1 MVTELKRE
9 KTLLVILIIT
19 CAAMWQIS
27 TANAADYVPVLRFSA
42 DDVYVVAGQ
51 ENQIKITLTNVGS
64 WNIYEAKISLS
75 VPATTPGVSI
85 VENGH
90 VIYSI
95 IEDGKSKNFYPVL
108 YVDENTPLGA
118 YSLTLTAT
126 YMKKVQYG
134 TSMLESTSLQIGIVV
149 DGVVSTDIM
158 LNPNVEDASLT
169 AGVENA
175 VNIALENIGDE
186 PVYEIDATIAS
197 TSPYIVVTD
206 GGRFTTNSIGTDQS
220 VSHPSTLRVSRN
232 APLGVYTLTE
242 TVTYE
247 DADGQS
253 YTESFSLGFYIND
266 SKPDPLLGLVI
277 DDPRLTG
284 GVENTVNIQMEN
296 NGDEGIYYID
306 ATLSST
312 SPHITVLEG
321 ARYTRD
327 NLDPGQGLSFGSV
340 IAVSRNI
347 PIGVYSLTASV
358 SYRDNEGQ
366 EYLEAFSLGVSVGSL
381 EVVNQTSMVMRGYD
395 TSIDTVKPG
404 DEFDLTLGLESLGA
418 NAYDVKASLSLDP
431 MTGVSIMS
439 PTTVSLGE
447 MEPGRIEDAV
457 FELLVGGEVK
467 AGQYPAMATVSY
479 LGSDGVPRSLV
490 ETVTLS
496 IRGLVEFRLINEDQV
511 PVGRGETTE
520 FEADLLLVGT
530 ESVQFVRVE
539 VVEDTVF
546 EYVRDSEEYIGAVD
560 PDSPIPFD
568 LMFKAADDAELGDH
582 TITLRITYTDDLNQ
596 EHEAT
601 LELRAEVTEPTTDL
615 NASQSSTGGFWV
627 WLRRLL
633 GLGP

>member
-9 KTLLVILIIT
+9 RTLIVILIIT

-27 TANAADYVPVLRFSA
+27 TADAADYVPVLRFSA

-51 ENQIKITLTNVGS
+51 ENQIKITLTNVGT

-90 VIYSI
+90 KVYSI
-95 IEDGKSKNFYPVL
+95 IEDGKSKSFYPVL
-108 YVDENTPLGA
+108 YVDESTPLGA
-118 YSLTLTAT
+118 YSLTLTAV

-149 DGVVSTDIM
+149 ASARDIM
-158 LNPNVEDASLT
+158 LNPSVEDASLT

-186 PVYEIDATIAS
+186 PVYEIDAAITS
-197 TSPYIVVTD
+197 TSPYIVVTE
-206 GGRFTTNSIGTDQS
+206 GGRFTSNNIEEDQS
-220 VSHPSTLRVSRN
+220 VSHPFTLRMSRN

-242 TVTYE
+242 AVTYE
-247 DADGQS
+247 DANGQS

-266 SKPDPLLGLVI
+266 SKPDPLLDLLI
-277 DDPRLTG
+277 DKPRLTG
-284 GVENTVNIQMEN
+284 GVENTVNVQMEN

-321 ARYTRD
+321 ARFTQD
-327 NLDPGQGLSFGSV
+327 DLDPGQDLSFESV

-358 SYRDNEGQ
+358 SYRDSEGQ

-381 EVVNQTSMVMRGYD
+381 EVVNQTSMVMRRYD
-395 TSIDTVKPG
+395 TSLDTVKPG

-431 MTGVSIMS
+431 MTGVSILS

-457 FELLVGGEVK
+457 FGLLVGGEVM
-467 AGQYPAMATVSY
+467 AGQYPAMVTVSY
-479 LGSDGVPRSLV
+479 LGSDGVLRSLV

-511 PVGRGETTE
+511 RVGRGETME
-520 FEADLLLVGT
+520 LKADLLLVGT
-530 ESVQFVRVE
+530 ESVQFVIVE
-539 VVEDTVF
+539 IVEDTVF

-560 PDSPIPFD
+560 PDSPIPFA
-568 LMFKAADDAELGDH
+568 LMFKASDDAELGDH
-582 TITLRITYTDDLNQ
+582 TITLRITYTDDLNK

-601 LELRAEVTEPTTDL
+601 LELRAEVTEPTADF
-615 NASQSSTGGFWV
+615 NASQGSTGGFWV

>member
-9 KTLLVILIIT
+9 RTLIVILIIT

-27 TANAADYVPVLRFSA
+27 TADAADYVPVLRFSA

-51 ENQIKITLTNVGS
+51 ENQIKITLTNVGT

-90 VIYSI
+90 KVYSI
-95 IEDGKSKNFYPVL
+95 IEDGKSKSFYPVL
-108 YVDENTPLGA
+108 YVDESTPLGA
-118 YSLTLTAT
+118 YSLTLTAV

-149 DGVVSTDIM
+149 ASARDIM
-158 LNPNVEDASLT
+158 LNPSVEDASLT

-186 PVYEIDATIAS
+186 PVYEIDAAITS
-197 TSPYIVVTD
+197 TSPYIVVTE
-206 GGRFTTNSIGTDQS
+206 GGRFTSNNIEEDQS
-220 VSHPSTLRVSRN
+220 VSHPFTLRISRN

-242 TVTYE
+242 AVTYE
-247 DADGQS
+247 DANGQS

-266 SKPDPLLGLVI
+266 SKPDPLLDLLI
-277 DDPRLTG
+277 DKPRLTG
-284 GVENTVNIQMEN
+284 GVENTVNVQMEN

-321 ARYTRD
+321 ARFTQD
-327 NLDPGQGLSFGSV
+327 DLDPGQDLSFESV

-358 SYRDNEGQ
+358 SYRDSEGQ

-381 EVVNQTSMVMRGYD
+381 EVVNQTSMVMRRYD
-395 TSIDTVKPG
+395 TSLDTVKPG

-431 MTGVSIMS
+431 MTGVSILS

-457 FELLVGGEVK
+457 FGLLVGGEVM
-467 AGQYPAMATVSY
+467 AGQYPAMVTVSY
-479 LGSDGVPRSLV
+479 LGSDGVLRSLV

-511 PVGRGETTE
+511 RVGRGETME
-520 FEADLLLVGT
+520 LKADLLLVGT
-530 ESVQFVRVE
+530 ESVQFVIVE
-539 VVEDTVF
+539 IVEDTVF

-560 PDSPIPFD
+560 PDSPIPFA
-568 LMFKAADDAELGDH
+568 LMFKASDDAELGDH
-582 TITLRITYTDDLNQ
+582 TITLRITYTDDLNK

-601 LELRAEVTEPTTDL
+601 LELRAEVTEPTADF
-615 NASQSSTGGFWV
+615 NASQGSTGGFWV

>member
-1 MVTELKRE
+1 LVTELKRE
-9 KTLLVILIIT
+9 RTLMVILIIT

-27 TANAADYVPVLRFSA
+27 TAYAADYVPVLRFSA

-51 ENQIKITLTNVGS
+51 ENQIKITLTNVGT
-64 WNIYEAKISLS
+64 WNIYEAKVSLS
-75 VPATTPGVSI
+75 VPPTTPGVSI

-90 VIYSI
+90 AVYSI
-95 IEDGKSKNFYPVL
+95 IEDGKSKSFYPVL
-108 YVDENTPLGA
+108 YVDQSTPLGA
-118 YSLTLTAT
+118 YSLTLTAV

-149 DGVVSTDIM
+149 ASARDIM

-175 VNIALENIGDE
+175 VNIALENIGNE
-186 PVYEIDATIAS
+186 PVYEIDAAIIS
-197 TSPYIVVTD
+197 TSPYIVVTE
-206 GGRFTTNSIGTDQS
+206 GGRFTSDSIGVNQS
-220 VSHPSTLRVSRN
+220 VYHISTLRVSQN

-242 TVTYE
+242 AVTYE
-247 DADGQS
+247 DSNGQS

-266 SKPDPLLGLVI
+266 SKPDPLLDLMI
-277 DDPRLTG
+277 DNPRLTG
-284 GVENTVNIQMEN
+284 GVENTVNVQMEN

-312 SPHITVLEG
+312 SPYITVLEG
-321 ARYTRD
+321 ARFTRD
-327 NLDPGQGLSFGSV
+327 NLDPGQALGFESV

-358 SYRDNEGQ
+358 SYRDSEGQ
-366 EYLEAFSLGVSVGSL
+366 VYLEAFSLGVSVDSL
-381 EVVNQTSMVMRGYD
+381 QVVNQTSMVMRRYD
-395 TSIDTVKPG
+395 ASIDTVKPG
-404 DEFDLTLGLESLGA
+404 DEFDLTLKLESLGA

-447 MEPGRIEDAV
+447 MEPGLVEDAV
-457 FELLVGGEVK
+457 FELLVGGEVM
-467 AGQYPAMATVSY
+467 AGQYLAMVTVSY

-511 PVGRGETTE
+511 IVGRGETTE
-520 FEADLLLVGT
+520 LNADLLLVGT
-530 ESVQFVRVE
+530 ESVQFVIVE

-568 LMFKAADDAELGDH
+568 LMLKASDDAELGDH
-582 TITLRITYTDDLNQ
+582 TITLRIMYTDDLNK
-596 EHEAT
+596 EHEVT
-601 LELRAEVTEPTTDL
+601 LELRAEVAEPTADL
-615 NASQSSTGGFWV
+615 NASQGSTGGFWV

>member
-9 KTLLVILIIT
+9 RTLIVILIIT
-19 CAAMWQIS
+19 CAAMWHIS
-27 TANAADYVPVLRFSA
+27 TAYAADYVPVLRFSA

-51 ENQIKITLTNVGS
+51 ENQIKITLTNVGT

-75 VPATTPGVSI
+75 VPPTTPGVSI

-90 VIYSI
+90 AVYSI
-95 IEDGKSKNFYPVL
+95 IEDGKSKSFYPVL
-108 YVDENTPLGA
+108 YVDESTPLGA
-118 YSLTLTAT
+118 YSLTLTAV

-149 DGVVSTDIM
+149 ARARDIM

-186 PVYEIDATIAS
+186 PVYEIDAAITS
-197 TSPYIVVTD
+197 TSPYIVVTE
-206 GGRFTTNSIGTDQS
+206 GGRFTSDSIEEDQS
-220 VSHPSTLRVSRN
+220 VTHPFTLRISWN

-242 TVTYE
+242 AVTYE
-247 DADGQS
+247 DANGQS

-266 SKPDPLLGLVI
+266 SKPDPLLDLMI
-277 DDPRLTG
+277 DNPRLTG
-284 GVENTVNIQMEN
+284 GVENTVNVQLEN

-321 ARYTRD
+321 ARFTKD
-327 NLDPGQGLSFGSV
+327 NLDPGQDSSFESV

-358 SYRDNEGQ
+358 SYRDSEGQ
-366 EYLEAFSLGVSVGSL
+366 MYLEAFNLGVSVGSL
-381 EVVNQTSMVMRGYD
+381 KVVNQTSVIMRRYD

-431 MTGVSIMS
+431 MTGVSILS
-439 PTTVSLGE
+439 PTTVSLGG
-447 MEPGRIEDAV
+447 MEPGRVEDAV
-457 FELLVGGEVK
+457 FGLLVGGEVM
-467 AGQYPAMATVSY
+467 AGQYPAMVTVSY

-511 PVGRGETTE
+511 RVGRGETME
-520 FEADLLLVGT
+520 LKADLLLVGT
-530 ESVQFVRVE
+530 ESVQFVIVE

-560 PDSPIPFD
+560 PDSPIPFA
-568 LMFKAADDAELGDH
+568 LMFKASDDAELGDH
-582 TITLRITYTDDLNQ
+582 TITLRITYTDDLNK

-601 LELRAEVTEPTTDL
+601 LELRAEVTEPTADF
-615 NASQSSTGGFWV
+615 NASQGSTGGFWV

>member
-1 MVTELKRE
+1 
-9 KTLLVILIIT
+9 
-19 CAAMWQIS
+19 
-27 TANAADYVPVLRFSA
+27 
-42 DDVYVVAGQ
+42 
-51 ENQIKITLTNVGS
+51 
-64 WNIYEAKISLS
+64 
-75 VPATTPGVSI
+75 
-85 VENGH
+85 
-90 VIYSI
+90 
-95 IEDGKSKNFYPVL
+95 
-108 YVDENTPLGA
+108 
-118 YSLTLTAT
+118 
-126 YMKKVQYG
+126 MKKVQYG
-134 TSMLESTSLQIGIVV
+134 TDMLESTSLQIGIVI

-175 VNIALENIGDE
+175 VNITLENIGDE

-197 TSPYIVVTD
+197 TSPFIVVTE
-206 GGRFTTNSIGTDQS
+206 GGRFSSDSIGIDQS
-220 VSHPSTLRVSRN
+220 VSHHSTLRVSHN

-242 TVTYE
+242 TVTYK
-247 DADGQS
+247 DSDGQS
-253 YTESFSLGFYIND
+253 YTERFSLGFYIND
-266 SKPDPLLGLVI
+266 SKPDPLLDLEI
-277 DDPRLTG
+277 DNPRLTG
-284 GVENTVNIQMEN
+284 GVENTVNIQLEN

-321 ARYTRD
+321 ARFTKD
-327 NLDPGQGLSFGSV
+327 NLDPGQDLSFESV

-358 SYRDNEGQ
+358 SYRDSEGQ
-366 EYLEAFSLGVSVGSL
+366 EYMEAFNIGVSVVSL
-381 EVVNQTSMVMRGYD
+381 EVVNQTAMIMRSYD

-447 MEPGRIEDAV
+447 MEPGRVEDAV
-457 FELLVGGEVK
+457 FKLLVGGEVM
-467 AGQYPAMATVSY
+467 AGQYPAMVTVSY

-511 PVGRGETTE
+511 KVGRGEVAE

-530 ESVQFVRVE
+530 ESVQFVRIE
-539 VVEDTVF
+539 VVEDSVF

-601 LELRAEVTEPTTDL
+601 LELRAEVTEPTADF
-615 NASQSSTGGFWV
+615 NASQGSTGGFWV

>member
-9 KTLLVILIIT
+9 RTLIVILIIT

-27 TANAADYVPVLRFSA
+27 TANAADYVPILRFSA

-51 ENQIKITLTNVGS
+51 ENQIKITLTNVGT

-90 VIYSI
+90 AVYSI
-95 IEDGKSKNFYPVL
+95 IEDGKSKSFYPVL
-108 YVDENTPLGA
+108 YVDESTPLGA
-118 YSLTLTAT
+118 YSLTLTAV

-149 DGVVSTDIM
+149 ASARDII
-158 LNPNVEDASLT
+158 LNPSVEDASLT

-186 PVYEIDATIAS
+186 PVYEIDAAITS
-197 TSPYIVVTD
+197 TSPYIVVTE
-206 GGRFTTNSIGTDQS
+206 GGRFTSDSIEEDQS
-220 VSHPSTLRVSRN
+220 VSHPFILRISRN

-242 TVTYE
+242 AVTYE
-247 DADGQS
+247 DANGQS

-266 SKPDPLLGLVI
+266 SKPDPLLDLVI
-277 DDPRLTG
+277 DNPRLTG
-284 GVENTVNIQMEN
+284 GVENTVNVQMEN

-306 ATLSST
+306 ATLLST
-312 SPHITVLEG
+312 SPYITVLEG
-321 ARYTRD
+321 ARFTQD
-327 NLDPGQGLSFGSV
+327 DLDPGQDLSFESV

-358 SYRDNEGQ
+358 SYRDSEGQ
-366 EYLEAFSLGVSVGSL
+366 EYMEAFSLGVSVGSL
-381 EVVNQTSMVMRGYD
+381 EVVNQTSMVMRRYD
-395 TSIDTVKPG
+395 TSLDTVKPG

-431 MTGVSIMS
+431 MTGVSILS

-447 MEPGRIEDAV
+447 MEPGHIEDAV
-457 FELLVGGEVK
+457 FGLLVGGEVM
-467 AGQYPAMATVSY
+467 AGQYPAMVTVSY
-479 LGSDGVPRSLV
+479 LGSDGVSRSLV

-511 PVGRGETTE
+511 RVGRGETME
-520 FEADLLLVGT
+520 LNADLLLVGT
-530 ESVQFVRVE
+530 ESVQFVIVE

-568 LMFKAADDAELGDH
+568 LMFKASDDAELGDH
-582 TITLRITYTDDLNQ
+582 TITLRITYTDDLNK

-601 LELRAEVTEPTTDL
+601 LELRAEVTEPTTDF
-615 NASQSSTGGFWV
+615 NASQGSTGGFWV

>member
-9 KTLLVILIIT
+9 RTLIVILIIT

-27 TANAADYVPVLRFSA
+27 TAYAADYVPVLRFSA

-51 ENQIKITLTNVGS
+51 ENQIKITLTNVGT
-64 WNIYEAKISLS
+64 WNIYEAKVSLS
-75 VPATTPGVSI
+75 VPPTTPGVSI

-90 VIYSI
+90 AVYSI
-95 IEDGKSKNFYPVL
+95 IEDSKSKSFYPVL
-108 YVDENTPLGA
+108 YVDQSTPLGA
-118 YSLTLTAT
+118 YSLTLTAV

-149 DGVVSTDIM
+149 ASARDIM

-169 AGVENA
+169 AGMENA
-175 VNIALENIGDE
+175 VNISLENIGDE
-186 PVYEIDATIAS
+186 PVYEIDAAITS
-197 TSPYIVVTD
+197 TSPYIVVTE
-206 GGRFTTNSIGTDQS
+206 GGRFTTDIIGVDQS
-220 VSHPSTLRVSRN
+220 ISHISTLRVSWN
-232 APLGVYTLTE
+232 APLGVYTLNE
-242 TVTYE
+242 AVTYE
-247 DADGQS
+247 DANGQS

-266 SKPDPLLGLVI
+266 SKPDPLLDLMI
-277 DDPRLTG
+277 DNPRLTG
-284 GVENTVNIQMEN
+284 GVENTVNVQMEN
-296 NGDEGIYYID
+296 NGDESIYYID

-312 SPHITVLEG
+312 SPYITVLEG
-321 ARYTRD
+321 ARFTQD
-327 NLDPGQGLSFGSV
+327 DLDPGQVSSFESV

-358 SYRDNEGQ
+358 SYRDSEGQ
-366 EYLEAFSLGVSVGSL
+366 EYLEAFSLGVSVDSL
-381 EVVNQTSMVMRGYD
+381 QVVNQTSMVMRRYD
-395 TSIDTVKPG
+395 ASIDTVKPG
-404 DEFDLTLGLESLGA
+404 DEFDLTLKLESLGA

-447 MEPGRIEDAV
+447 MEPGLVEDAV
-457 FELLVGGEVK
+457 FELLVGGEVM
-467 AGQYPAMATVSY
+467 AGQYLAMVTVSY
-479 LGSDGVPRSLV
+479 LGSDGVLRSLV
-490 ETVTLS
+490 ETVTMS

-511 PVGRGETTE
+511 RVGRGETSE
-520 FEADLLLVGT
+520 LNADLLLVGT
-530 ESVQFVRVE
+530 ESVQFVIVE

-568 LMFKAADDAELGDH
+568 LIFKASDDAELGEY
-582 TITLRITYTDDLNQ
+582 TITLRITYTDDLNK
-596 EHEAT
+596 EHEAN
-601 LELRAEVTEPTTDL
+601 LELRAEVTEPTAEL
-615 NASQSSTGGFWV
+615 NALQGSTGGFWV

>member
-1 MVTELKRE
+1 MVIELKRE
-9 KTLLVILIIT
+9 RTLMVILIIT

-27 TANAADYVPVLRFSA
+27 TAYAADYVPVLRFSA
-42 DDVYVVAGQ
+42 DDVYVTAGQ
-51 ENQIKITLTNVGS
+51 ENQIKITLTNVGT

-75 VPATTPGVSI
+75 VPSTTPGVAI

-90 VIYSI
+90 VVYSI
-95 IEDGKSKNFYPVL
+95 IEDGKSKSFYPVI
-108 YVDENTPLGA
+108 YVDESTPLGA
-118 YSLTLTAT
+118 YSLTLTAV

-149 DGVVSTDIM
+149 ARARDIM
-158 LNPNVEDASLT
+158 LNPSVEDASLT
-169 AGVENA
+169 SGVKNS
-175 VNIALENIGDE
+175 VNITLENIGDQ
-186 PVYEIDATIAS
+186 PVYEIDAAITS
-197 TSPYIVVTD
+197 TSPYIVVTE
-206 GGRFTTNSIGTDQS
+206 GGRFTSDSIEEDQS
-220 VSHPSTLRVSRN
+220 VSHPFTLRISRN

-266 SKPDPLLGLVI
+266 SKPDPLLDLVI
-277 DDPRLTG
+277 DNPRLTG
-284 GVENTVNIQMEN
+284 GVENAVSVHMEN
-296 NGDEGIYYID
+296 IGDEGVYYID
-306 ATLSST
+306 VTLSSA
-312 SPHITVLEG
+312 SPHIAVLEG
-321 ARYTRD
+321 SRFTQDGLA
-327 NLDPGQGLSFGSV
+327 PGDGLYFESV
-340 IAVSRNI
+340 LAVSRNI

-358 SYRDNEGQ
+358 SYRDSEGQ
-366 EYLEAFSLGVSVGSL
+366 EYLEAFNIGVSVGSL
-381 EVVNQTSMVMRGYD
+381 EVLNQTAMIMRRYD

-447 MEPGRIEDAV
+447 MEPGRVEDAV
-457 FELLVGGEVK
+457 FELLVGGEVM
-467 AGQYPAMATVSY
+467 AGQYPAMVTVSY

-511 PVGRGETTE
+511 KVGRGETTE

-530 ESVQFVRVE
+530 ESIQFVSVE
-539 VVEDTVF
+539 VVEDSVF
-546 EYVRDSEEYIGAVD
+546 KYVRDSEEYIGAVD

-601 LELRAEVTEPTTDL
+601 LELRAEVTEPTADF
-615 NASQSSTGGFWV
+615 NASQGSTGGFWV

>member
-1 MVTELKRE
+1 MVIELKRE
-9 KTLLVILIIT
+9 RALLVILIIT

-27 TANAADYVPVLRFSA
+27 TAYAADYMPVLRFSA
-42 DDVYVVAGQ
+42 DDVYVTAGQ
-51 ENQIKITLTNVGS
+51 ENQIKIILTHVGT

-75 VPATTPGVSI
+75 VPATTPGVAI

-90 VIYSI
+90 VVYSI
-95 IEDGKSKNFYPVL
+95 IEDGKSKSFYPVI
-108 YVDENTPLGA
+108 YVDESTPLGA
-118 YSLTLTAT
+118 YSLTLTAV

-149 DGVVSTDIM
+149 ARARDIM
-158 LNPNVEDASLT
+158 LNPSVEDASLT
-169 AGVENA
+169 SGVKNS
-175 VNIALENIGDE
+175 VNITLENIGDQ
-186 PVYEIDATIAS
+186 PFYELDAAITS
-197 TSPYIVVTD
+197 TSPYIVVTE
-206 GGRFTTNSIGTDQS
+206 GGRFTSDSIEEDQS
-220 VSHPSTLRVSRN
+220 VSHPFTLRISRN

-266 SKPDPLLGLVI
+266 SKPDPLLDLVI
-277 DDPRLTG
+277 DNPRLTG
-284 GVENTVNIQMEN
+284 GVENAVSVRMEN
-296 NGDEGIYYID
+296 IGDEGVYYID
-306 ATLSST
+306 ATLSSA
-312 SPHITVLEG
+312 SPYIEVLEG
-321 ARYTRD
+321 SRFTQDGLA
-327 NLDPGQGLSFGSV
+327 PGDGLYFESV
-340 IAVSRNI
+340 LAVSRNI

-358 SYRDNEGQ
+358 SYRDSEGQ
-366 EYLEAFSLGVSVGSL
+366 EYLEAFNIGVSVGSL
-381 EVVNQTSMVMRGYD
+381 EVLNQTAMIMRRYD

-447 MEPGRIEDAV
+447 MEPGRVEDAV
-457 FELLVGGEVK
+457 FELLVGGEVM
-467 AGQYPAMATVSY
+467 AGQYPAMVTVSY
-479 LGSDGVPRSLV
+479 LGSDGVPRSLM

-511 PVGRGETTE
+511 KVGRGETTE

-530 ESVQFVRVE
+530 ESIQFVSVE
-539 VVEDTVF
+539 VVEDSVF
-546 EYVRDSEEYIGAVD
+546 KYVRDSEEYIGAVD

-568 LMFKAADDAELGDH
+568 LMFKASDDAELGDH

-601 LELRAEVTEPTTDL
+601 LELRAEVTEPTADL
-615 NASQSSTGGFWV
+615 NATQGSTGGFWV

>member
-1 MVTELKRE
+1 
-9 KTLLVILIIT
+9 
-19 CAAMWQIS
+19 MWQIS

-51 ENQIKITLTNVGS
+51 ENQIKITLTNVGT

-90 VIYSI
+90 KVYSL
-95 IEDGKSKNFYPVL
+95 IEDEKSKSFYPVL
-108 YVDENTPLGA
+108 YVDESTPLGA
-118 YSLTLTAT
+118 YSLTLTAV

-149 DGVVSTDIM
+149 ASARDIM

-186 PVYEIDATIAS
+186 PIYEIDAMIMS
-197 TSPYIVVTD
+197 TSPYIVVTE
-206 GGRFTTNSIGTDQS
+206 GGRFTSNSIEEDQS
-220 VSHPSTLRVSRN
+220 VSHPFTLRISRN
-232 APLGVYTLTE
+232 APLGVYILTE

-247 DADGQS
+247 DANGQS

-266 SKPDPLLGLVI
+266 SKPDPLLDLVI
-277 DDPRLTG
+277 DNPRLTG
-284 GVENTVNIQMEN
+284 GVENTVNVQMEN

-312 SPHITVLEG
+312 SLYITVLEG
-321 ARYTRD
+321 ARFTQD
-327 NLDPGQGLSFGSV
+327 DLDPGQDLSFESV

-358 SYRDNEGQ
+358 SYRDSEGQ
-366 EYLEAFSLGVSVGSL
+366 EYMEAFSLGVSVGSL
-381 EVVNQTSMVMRGYD
+381 EVVNQTSMVMRRYD
-395 TSIDTVKPG
+395 TSLDTVKPG
-404 DEFDLTLGLESLGA
+404 DEFDLTLGLESLGS

-431 MTGVSIMS
+431 MTGVSILS

-457 FELLVGGEVK
+457 FGLLVGGEVM
-467 AGQYPAMATVSY
+467 AGQYPAMVTVSY
-479 LGSDGVPRSLV
+479 LGSDGVPRSLM

-511 PVGRGETTE
+511 RVGRGEIME
-520 FEADLLLVGT
+520 LNADLLLVGT
-530 ESVQFVRVE
+530 ESVQFVIVE

-546 EYVRDSEEYIGAVD
+546 EYVRDSEEYIGAV
-560 PDSPIPFD
+560 
-568 LMFKAADDAELGDH
+568 AELGDH
-582 TITLRITYTDDLNQ
+582 TITLRITYTDDLNK

-601 LELRAEVTEPTTDL
+601 LELRAEVTEPTADL

>member
-9 KTLLVILIIT
+9 RTLIVILIIT

-42 DDVYVVAGQ
+42 DDVYIVAGQ
-51 ENQIKITLTNVGS
+51 ENQIKITLTNVGT
-64 WNIYEAKISLS
+64 WNIYEAKVSLS
-75 VPATTPGVSI
+75 VPPTTPGVSI

-90 VIYSI
+90 AVYSI
-95 IEDGKSKNFYPVL
+95 IEDGKSKSFYPVL
-108 YVDENTPLGA
+108 YIDQSTPLGA
-118 YSLTLTAT
+118 YSLTLTAV

-149 DGVVSTDIM
+149 ASARDIM

-169 AGVENA
+169 AGVENS

-186 PVYEIDATIAS
+186 PVYEIDAAITS
-197 TSPYIVVTD
+197 TSPYIVVTE
-206 GGRFTTNSIGTDQS
+206 GGRFISESIGVNQS
-220 VSHPSTLRVSRN
+220 VSHPSTLRISRN

-247 DADGQS
+247 DTDGQS
-253 YTESFSLGFYIND
+253 YIESFSLGFYINN
-266 SKPDPLLGLVI
+266 SKPDPLLDLVI
-277 DDPRLTG
+277 ENPRLTG
-284 GVENTVNIQMEN
+284 GIENTVNVQMEN
-296 NGDEGIYYID
+296 NGDEGVYYID

-312 SPHITVLEG
+312 SPYITVLEG
-321 ARYTRD
+321 ARFTRD
-327 NLDPGQGLSFGSV
+327 DLDPGQASSFESV
-340 IAVSRNI
+340 IAVSMNI

-358 SYRDNEGQ
+358 SYRDSEGQ
-366 EYLEAFSLGVSVGSL
+366 VYMEAFNLGVSVGSL
-381 EVVNQTSMVMRGYD
+381 EVVNQTSMVMRRYD
-395 TSIDTVKPG
+395 TSIDTVRPG

-439 PTTVSLGE
+439 PTTVSMGE
-447 MEPGRIEDAV
+447 MEPGLMEDAV

-467 AGQYPAMATVSY
+467 AGQYPAMVTVSY
-479 LGSDGVPRSLV
+479 LGSDGVPRSLM

-511 PVGRGETTE
+511 RVGRGETTE

-530 ESVQFVRVE
+530 ESVQFVRIEIVG
-539 VVEDTVF
+539 DYVF

-560 PDSPIPFD
+560 LDSPIPFD
-568 LMFKAADDAELGDH
+568 LMLKASDDAELGDH

-601 LELRAEVTEPTTDL
+601 LELQAEVTEPTADL
-615 NASQSSTGGFWV
+615 NMTQGSTGGFWV

>member
-1 MVTELKRE
+1 MVIELKRE
-9 KTLLVILIIT
+9 RTLLVILIIT

-27 TANAADYVPVLRFSA
+27 TAYAADYVPVLRFSA
-42 DDVYVVAGQ
+42 DDVYVTAGQ
-51 ENQIKITLTNVGS
+51 ENQIKITLTHVGT

-75 VPATTPGVSI
+75 VPSTTPGVAI

-90 VIYSI
+90 VVYSI
-95 IEDGKSKNFYPVL
+95 IEDGKSKSFYPII
-108 YVDENTPLGA
+108 YVDESTPLGA

-149 DGVVSTDIM
+149 ARARDIM
-158 LNPNVEDASLT
+158 LNPSVEDASLT
-169 AGVENA
+169 SGVKNS
-175 VNIALENIGDE
+175 VNITLENIGDQ
-186 PVYEIDATIAS
+186 PVYEIDAAITS
-197 TSPYIVVTD
+197 TSPYIVVTE
-206 GGRFTTNSIGTDQS
+206 GGRFTSDSIEEDQS
-220 VSHPSTLRVSRN
+220 VSHPFTLRISRN

-266 SKPDPLLGLVI
+266 SKPDPLLDLVI
-277 DDPRLTG
+277 DNPRLTG
-284 GVENTVNIQMEN
+284 GVENAVSVHMEN
-296 NGDEGIYYID
+296 IGDEGVYYID
-306 ATLSST
+306 ATLSSA
-312 SPHITVLEG
+312 SPHIEVLEG
-321 ARYTRD
+321 SRFTQDGLA
-327 NLDPGQGLSFGSV
+327 PGDGLYFESV
-340 IAVSRNI
+340 LAVSRNI

-358 SYRDNEGQ
+358 SYRDSEGQ
-366 EYLEAFSLGVSVGSL
+366 EYLEAFNIGVSVGSL
-381 EVVNQTSMVMRGYD
+381 EVLNQTAMIMRRYD

-447 MEPGRIEDAV
+447 MEPGRVEDAV
-457 FELLVGGEVK
+457 FELLVGGEVM
-467 AGQYPAMATVSY
+467 AGQYPAMVTVSY

-511 PVGRGETTE
+511 KVGRGETTE

-530 ESVQFVRVE
+530 ESIQFVSVE
-539 VVEDTVF
+539 VVEDSVF
-546 EYVRDSEEYIGAVD
+546 KYVRDSEEYIGAVD

-568 LMFKAADDAELGDH
+568 LMFKASDDAELGDH

-601 LELRAEVTEPTTDL
+601 LELRAEVTEPTADF
-615 NASQSSTGGFWV
+615 NASQGSTGGFWV

>member
-9 KTLLVILIIT
+9 KTLLVILIPT

-51 ENQIKITLTNVGS
+51 ENQIKITLTNVGT
-64 WNIYEAKISLS
+64 WKIYEAKISLS
-75 VPATTPGVSI
+75 VPSTTPGISI

-90 VIYSI
+90 VVYSL
-95 IEDGKSKNFYPVL
+95 IEDGKSKSFYPVL
-108 YVDENTPLGA
+108 YVDETTPLGA

-149 DGVVSTDIM
+149 ARARDIM
-158 LNPNVEDASLT
+158 LNPSVEDASLT

-186 PVYEIDATIAS
+186 PVYEIDAAITS
-197 TSPYIVVTD
+197 TSPYIVVTE
-206 GGRFTTNSIGTDQS
+206 GGRFTSNSIEEDQS
-220 VSHPSTLRVSRN
+220 ISHPFTLRISWN

-247 DADGQS
+247 YANGQS

-266 SKPDPLLGLVI
+266 SKPDPLLELLI
-277 DDPRLTG
+277 DNPRLTG
-284 GVENTVNIQMEN
+284 GVENTVNVQLEN

-321 ARYTRD
+321 ARFTKD
-327 NLDPGQGLSFGSV
+327 SLDPGQASSFESV

-358 SYRDNEGQ
+358 SYRDGEGQ
-366 EYLEAFSLGVSVGSL
+366 EYLEAFNIGVSVGSL
-381 EVVNQTSMVMRGYD
+381 EVVNQTAMIMRRYD

-447 MEPGRIEDAV
+447 MEPGRVEDAV
-457 FELLVGGEVK
+457 FELLVGGEVM
-467 AGQYPAMATVSY
+467 AGQYPAMVTVSY

-511 PVGRGETTE
+511 KVGRGEVAE

-539 VVEDTVF
+539 VVEDSVF

-596 EHEAT
+596 EHEVT
-601 LELRAEVTEPTTDL
+601 LELSTEVTEATADL
-615 NASQSSTGGFWV
+615 GVSQGSTGGFWI

-633 GLGP
+633 GLG

>member
-9 KTLLVILIIT
+9 RTLIVILIIT

-27 TANAADYVPVLRFSA
+27 TAYAADYIPILRFSA

-51 ENQIKITLTNVGS
+51 ENQIKITLTNVGT

-75 VPATTPGVSI
+75 VPTTTPGVSI

-90 VIYSI
+90 KVYSL
-95 IEDGKSKNFYPVL
+95 IEDGKSKSFYPVL
-108 YVDENTPLGA
+108 YVDESTPLGA
-118 YSLTLTAT
+118 YSLTLTAV

-134 TSMLESTSLQIGIVV
+134 TSMLESTSLQVGIVV
-149 DGVVSTDIM
+149 ARARDIM
-158 LNPNVEDASLT
+158 LNPSVEDASLT
-169 AGVENA
+169 SGVKNS
-175 VNIALENIGDE
+175 VNITLENIGDQ
-186 PVYEIDATIAS
+186 PFYELDAMIMS
-197 TSPYIVVTD
+197 TSPFIVVTE
-206 GGRFTTNSIGTDQS
+206 GGRFTTNSIGTNQS
-220 VSHPSTLRVSRN
+220 VSHPFTLRISRN

-242 TVTYE
+242 IVTYE
-247 DADGQS
+247 DATGQS

-266 SKPDPLLGLVI
+266 SKPDPILDLLI
-277 DDPRLTG
+277 DKPRLTG

-321 ARYTRD
+321 ARFTQD
-327 NLDPGQGLSFGSV
+327 NLDPGQGLSFESV
-340 IAVSRNI
+340 IAVSRNV
-347 PIGVYSLTASV
+347 PIGVYSLTVSV
-358 SYRDNEGQ
+358 SYRDSEGQ
-366 EYLEAFSLGVSVGSL
+366 EYLEAFNLGVSVGSL
-381 EVVNQTSMVMRGYD
+381 EVVNQTSMVMRRYD
-395 TSIDTVKPG
+395 TSLDTVKPG

-431 MTGVSIMS
+431 MTGVSILS

-447 MEPGRIEDAV
+447 MEPGLVEDAV
-457 FELLVGGEVK
+457 FGLLVGGEVMV
-467 AGQYPAMATVSY
+467 GQYPAMVTVSY

-511 PVGRGETTE
+511 RVGRGETME
-520 FEADLLLVGT
+520 LKADLLLVGT
-530 ESVQFVRVE
+530 ESVQFVIVE

-546 EYVRDSEEYIGAVD
+546 EYVRGGEEYIGAVD
-560 PDSPIPFD
+560 PDSPIPFA
-568 LMFKAADDAELGDH
+568 LMFKASDDAELGDH
-582 TITLRITYTDDLNQ
+582 TITLRITYTDDLNK

-601 LELRAEVTEPTTDL
+601 LELRAEVTEPTADF
-615 NASQSSTGGFWV
+615 NASQGSTGGFWV